1 MDEKDL
7 SKRKPDPQK
16 MQVLR
21 SLPLEIKQSLTKEE
35 VDAFLYEEVWPD
47 SLKDKLKDYIIED

>member
-16 MQVLR
+16 MKVLR
-21 SLPLEIKQSLTKEE
+21 NLPLEIKQSLTKEE

-47 SLKDKLKDYIIED
+47 SLEEKLKDYIVED